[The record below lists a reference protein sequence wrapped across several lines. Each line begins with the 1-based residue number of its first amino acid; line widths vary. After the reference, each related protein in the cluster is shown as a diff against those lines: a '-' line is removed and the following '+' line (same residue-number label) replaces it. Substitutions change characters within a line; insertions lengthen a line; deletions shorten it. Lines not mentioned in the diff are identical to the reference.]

1 MKAQLAFTV
10 FIIISIVAS
19 LSILIGRE
27 IDLSANRY
35 TITATVT
42 DKAVKNY
49 DDNGRYLIY
58 TKDSDGTILVM
69 EIEDNIFVGQFNSS
83 DIYAEIETGRPI
95 RLMLAVRAFQFSH
108 GIPTFIQRL
117 NRTLT
122 RIPIDKKR
130 KEVKTTYAYIS
141 LHSLRRYQSEYHVCV

>member
-10 FIIISIVAS
+10 IIIISIVAS

-35 TITATVT
+35 TITAVVT

-49 DDNGRYLIY
+49 DDNGLYLIY

-83 DIYAEIETGRPI
+83 DIYAKIETGKIYTFDVGGSRVP
-95 RLMLAVRAFQFSH
+95 FFSWYPN
-108 GIPTFIQRL
+108 IYSAIEQNSDTD
-117 NRTLT
+117 T
-122 RIPIDKKR
+122 D
-130 KEVKTTYAYIS
+130 
-141 LHSLRRYQSEYHVCV
+141 

>member
-10 FIIISIVAS
+10 FIIISIIAS

-35 TITATVT
+35 TITAVVT

-49 DDNGRYLIY
+49 DDNGLYLIY

-83 DIYAEIETGRPI
+83 DIYAKIETGKTYTFNVGGSRVP
-95 RLMLAVRAFQFSH
+95 FFSWYPN
-108 GIPTFIQRL
+108 IYSAIEQNSDTD
-117 NRTLT
+117 T
-122 RIPIDKKR
+122 D
-130 KEVKTTYAYIS
+130 
-141 LHSLRRYQSEYHVCV
+141 

>member
-1 MKAQLAFTV
+1 MSMKAQLAFTV
-10 FIIISIVAS
+10 FIIISIIAS

-35 TITATVT
+35 TITAVVT

-49 DDNGRYLIY
+49 DDNGLYLIY

-83 DIYAEIETGRPI
+83 DIYAKIETGKTYTFNVGGSRVP
-95 RLMLAVRAFQFSH
+95 FFSWYPN
-108 GIPTFIQRL
+108 IYSAIEQNSDTD
-117 NRTLT
+117 T
-122 RIPIDKKR
+122 D
-130 KEVKTTYAYIS
+130 
-141 LHSLRRYQSEYHVCV
+141 

>member
-1 MKAQLAFTV
+1 MSMKAQLAFTV
-10 FIIISIVAS
+10 FIIISIIAS

-35 TITATVT
+35 TITAVVT

-49 DDNGRYLIY
+49 DDNGLYLIY

-83 DIYAEIETGRPI
+83 DIYAKIETGKTYTFNVGGSRVP
-95 RLMLAVRAFQFSH
+95 FFSWYPN
-108 GIPTFIQRL
+108 IYSATEQ
-117 NRTLT
+117 NSDTDT
-122 RIPIDKKR
+122 D
-130 KEVKTTYAYIS
+130 
-141 LHSLRRYQSEYHVCV
+141 

>member
-1 MKAQLAFTV
+1 MSMKAQLAFTV
-10 FIIISIVAS
+10 FFIISIVAS

-83 DIYAEIETGRPI
+83 DIYAEIETGKTYTFDVGGSRVPI
-95 RLMLAVRAFQFSH
+95 FSWYPD
-108 GIPTFIQRL
+108 IYSAIEQ
-117 NRTLT
+117 
-122 RIPIDKKR
+122 
-130 KEVKTTYAYIS
+130 IS
-141 LHSLRRYQSEYHVCV
+141 DADTD

>member
-10 FIIISIVAS
+10 IIIISIAAS

-35 TITATVT
+35 TITAVVT

-49 DDNGRYLIY
+49 DDNGLYLIY

-69 EIEDNIFVGQFNSS
+69 EIEDNIFVGQFDSS
-83 DIYAEIETGRPI
+83 DIYAKIETGKTYTFDVGGSRVP
-95 RLMLAVRAFQFSH
+95 FFSWYPN
-108 GIPTFIQRL
+108 IYSAIEQNSDTD
-117 NRTLT
+117 T
-122 RIPIDKKR
+122 D
-130 KEVKTTYAYIS
+130 
-141 LHSLRRYQSEYHVCV
+141 

>member
-10 FIIISIVAS
+10 IIIISIAAS

-35 TITATVT
+35 TITAVVT

-49 DDNGRYLIY
+49 DDNGLYLIY

-69 EIEDNIFVGQFNSS
+69 EIKDNIFVGQFNSS
-83 DIYAEIETGRPI
+83 DIYAKIETGKTYTFDVGGSRVP
-95 RLMLAVRAFQFSH
+95 FFSWYPN
-108 GIPTFIQRL
+108 IYSAIEQNSDTD
-117 NRTLT
+117 T
-122 RIPIDKKR
+122 D
-130 KEVKTTYAYIS
+130 
-141 LHSLRRYQSEYHVCV
+141 

>member
-10 FIIISIVAS
+10 IIIISIVAS
-19 LSILIGRE
+19 LSIRIGRE
-27 IDLSANRY
+27 VDLSANRY

-49 DDNGRYLIY
+49 DDNGLYLIY

-83 DIYAEIETGRPI
+83 DIYAKIETGKTYTFDVGGSRVP
-95 RLMLAVRAFQFSH
+95 FFSWYPN
-108 GIPTFIQRL
+108 IYS
-117 NRTLT
+117 
-122 RIPIDKKR
+122 
-130 KEVKTTYAYIS
+130 TTEQNS
-141 LHSLRRYQSEYHVCV
+141 DTDTD

>member
-1 MKAQLAFTV
+1 MSMKAQLAFTV

-35 TITATVT
+35 TITAVVT

-49 DDNGRYLIY
+49 DDNGLYLIY

-69 EIEDNIFVGQFNSS
+69 EIEDNIFVGHFNSS
-83 DIYAEIETGRPI
+83 DIYAEIKTGKTYTFDVGGSRVP
-95 RLMLAVRAFQFSH
+95 FFSWYPN
-108 GIPTFIQRL
+108 IYSAIEQNSDTD
-117 NRTLT
+117 T
-122 RIPIDKKR
+122 D
-130 KEVKTTYAYIS
+130 
-141 LHSLRRYQSEYHVCV
+141 

>member
-1 MKAQLAFTV
+1 MSMKAQLAFTV

-83 DIYAEIETGRPI
+83 DIYAEIETGKTYTFDVGGSRGPI
-95 RLMLAVRAFQFSH
+95 FSWYPD
-108 GIPTFIQRL
+108 IYSAIEQNSDADT
-117 NRTLT
+117 
-122 RIPIDKKR
+122 D
-130 KEVKTTYAYIS
+130 
-141 LHSLRRYQSEYHVCV
+141 

>member
-1 MKAQLAFTV
+1 MKAQLAFTI

-19 LSILIGRE
+19 LSILVGRE
-27 IDLSANRY
+27 IDLLANRY

-83 DIYAEIETGRPI
+83 DIYAKIETGKTYTFDVGGSRVP
-95 RLMLAVRAFQFSH
+95 FFSWYPN
-108 GIPTFIQRL
+108 IYSAIEQNSDT
-117 NRTLT
+117 
-122 RIPIDKKR
+122 D
-130 KEVKTTYAYIS
+130 AD
-141 LHSLRRYQSEYHVCV
+141 

>member
-10 FIIISIVAS
+10 FIIISIIAS

-35 TITATVT
+35 TITAVVT

-49 DDNGRYLIY
+49 DDNGLYLIY

-83 DIYAEIETGRPI
+83 DIYAKIETGKTYTFNVGGSRVP
-95 RLMLAVRAFQFSH
+95 FFSWYPN
-108 GIPTFIQRL
+108 IYSATEQ
-117 NRTLT
+117 NSDTDT
-122 RIPIDKKR
+122 D
-130 KEVKTTYAYIS
+130 
-141 LHSLRRYQSEYHVCV
+141 

>member
-1 MKAQLAFTV
+1 MSMKAQLAFTV

-19 LSILIGRE
+19 LSILIRRE

-69 EIEDNIFVGQFNSS
+69 EIEDNIFVRQFNSS
-83 DIYAEIETGRPI
+83 DIYAEIETGKTYTFDVGGSRVP
-95 RLMLAVRAFQFSH
+95 FFSWYPN
-108 GIPTFIQRL
+108 IYSAIEQNSDTD
-117 NRTLT
+117 T
-122 RIPIDKKR
+122 D
-130 KEVKTTYAYIS
+130 
-141 LHSLRRYQSEYHVCV
+141 

>member
-10 FIIISIVAS
+10 FIIISIIAS

-35 TITATVT
+35 TITAVVT

-49 DDNGRYLIY
+49 DDNGLYLIY

-83 DIYAEIETGRPI
+83 DIYAEIKTGKTYTFDVGGSRVP
-95 RLMLAVRAFQFSH
+95 FFSWYPN
-108 GIPTFIQRL
+108 IYSAIEQNSDTD
-117 NRTLT
+117 T
-122 RIPIDKKR
+122 D
-130 KEVKTTYAYIS
+130 
-141 LHSLRRYQSEYHVCV
+141 

>member
-10 FIIISIVAS
+10 IIIISIAAS

-35 TITATVT
+35 TITAVVT

-49 DDNGRYLIY
+49 DDNGLYLIY

-83 DIYAEIETGRPI
+83 DIYAKIETGKTYTFDVGGSRVP
-95 RLMLAVRAFQFSH
+95 FFSWYPN
-108 GIPTFIQRL
+108 IYSAIEQNSDTD
-117 NRTLT
+117 T
-122 RIPIDKKR
+122 D
-130 KEVKTTYAYIS
+130 
-141 LHSLRRYQSEYHVCV
+141 

>member
-83 DIYAEIETGRPI
+83 EIYAEIET
-95 RLMLAVRAFQFSH
+95 
-108 GIPTFIQRL
+108 
-117 NRTLT
+117 
-122 RIPIDKKR
+122 
-130 KEVKTTYAYIS
+130 VKTYTFDVGGSRVPIYS
-141 LHSLRRYQSEYHVCV
+141 RYPDIYSEIEQNSDAATD

>member
-83 DIYAEIETGRPI
+83 DIYAEIET
-95 RLMLAVRAFQFSH
+95 
-108 GIPTFIQRL
+108 
-117 NRTLT
+117 
-122 RIPIDKKR
+122 
-130 KEVKTTYAYIS
+130 VKTYTFDVGGSRVPIFSWYPDIYSAIEQNS
-141 LHSLRRYQSEYHVCV
+141 DADTD